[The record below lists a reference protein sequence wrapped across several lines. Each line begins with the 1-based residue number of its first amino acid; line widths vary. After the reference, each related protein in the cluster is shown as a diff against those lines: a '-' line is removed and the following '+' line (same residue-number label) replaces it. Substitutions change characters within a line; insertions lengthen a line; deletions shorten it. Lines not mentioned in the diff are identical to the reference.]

1 MLSTWLK
8 EKLFAT
14 AMETD
19 TAYTFYISSRT
30 NRFTIQFTIGD
41 TATIVGQAIIHEI
54 PHDFS
59 QSKITPGLIP
69 TWRSVITSDI
79 SADIKMDIT
88 NENTSP

>member
-8 EKLFAT
+8 ERLFAT
-14 AMETD
+14 VMETD
-19 TAYTFYISSRT
+19 TAHSFDISSRT

-54 PHDFS
+54 PHAFS
-59 QSKITPGLIP
+59 QSKMTPGLIP

-79 SADIKMDIT
+79 SADIKIDIT
-88 NENTSP
+88 NEKTSP